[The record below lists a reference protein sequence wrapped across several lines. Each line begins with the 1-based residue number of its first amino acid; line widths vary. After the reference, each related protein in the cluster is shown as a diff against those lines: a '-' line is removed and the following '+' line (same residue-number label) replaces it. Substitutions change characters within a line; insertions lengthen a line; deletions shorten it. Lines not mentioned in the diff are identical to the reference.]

1 MPGDPVSSAR
11 ADSVLGDDVNSDPG
25 TSSYHGDAPRGAYS
39 FAEYRSDNLLLLLGV
54 SCIAACCL
62 CWFLEHLAYLL
73 RPLVFALGLS
83 LILRP
88 FVDFASDARYQRG
101 KLRKWN
107 ARLPWHPRTIV
118 VPRLVALPFA
128 IGLVVLV
135 SASFVWALYLSEQW
149 INEHWRKK
157 EWNDRFIARVNDLAD
172 FTDRVALRLLKK
184 DDFALASWHTLQDQ
198 VELTLKDESFWTSFA
213 NNLLTYVGDAGI
225 CLFYV
230 LFLVAPP
237 RTPEGR
243 RSKIG
248 KRIHQAVKRFVMIM
262 VALSA
267 VRATLVGLL
276 IFACG
281 VPGSLST
288 SIAVVSFWLFFIPNL
303 GSAAAS
309 VIPVPLLVLLPDLT
323 TTQRWCGFFIPGLG
337 SFLVGDILGPVWY
350 RKGLD
355 LSEVVILLSLVF
367 WFSVWG
373 GVGAVL
379 AVPIM
384 SCTKIVMEE
393 IPHHGTHAVARLMA
407 PTYSVASAED
417 ESEEGEFEPSEPS
430 RRRERREGW
439 LEWAWRKIARE
450 SGLARR
456 WFGGGVAAF
465 GAARRNPRGSDERLR
480 EPLAPGGETTTRHV
494 SI

>member
-88 FVDFASDARYQRG
+88 FVDFASDARYQREAPQVE
-101 KLRKWN
+101 R
-107 ARLPWHPRTIV
+107 ATPAWHPRTIV

-230 LFLVAPP
+230 LFLVAPEDARGP
-237 RTPEGR
+237 PVEDRQAHPQSRETVRHDHGRPERGQGHARGPPHLRVR
-243 RSKIG
+243 R
-248 KRIHQAVKRFVMIM
+248 
-262 VALSA
+262 
-267 VRATLVGLL
+267 
-276 IFACG
+276 
-281 VPGSLST
+281 PGSLST

-337 SFLVGDILGPVWY
+337 SFLVGDILGPVVPE
-350 RKGLD
+350 RPGPERGGD
-355 LSEVVILLSLVF
+355 PAQPRVLVQR
-367 WFSVWG
+367 G
-373 GVGAVL
+373 AGVGAVL

-465 GAARRNPRGSDERLR
+465 GARRGGIII
-480 EPLAPGGETTTRHV
+480 PGGRTSGSASSPPPGGATTRHV